1 MQPASNRSNEKIWN
15 STSETVLPSNQ
26 KYIKPKV
33 HLKQYFHQTKSN
45 DFYLT
50 SYRRDL
56 VYFAETYLR
65 FKTLSDTCDGVFWKN
80 SERLKPLFV
89 WQGPKYAS
97 EFIFQNVSCWDWLSE
112 TEKKVTPQISLGRT
126 ITHSSIICLDLELL
140 LKVKPKNAF
149 KRPFRKVHRF
159 ESEVNFNNYLMKN
172 KH

>member
-1 MQPASNRSNEKIWN
+1 MKQYFWN
-15 STSETVLPSNQ
+15 STSIKPKVHQTKSTSEAVLPSNQ
-26 KYIKPKV
+26 KQW
-33 HLKQYFHQTKSN
+33 LLL
-45 DFYLT
+45 DFLQKRF
-50 SYRRDL
+50 SIFCRD
-56 VYFAETYLR
+56 V
-65 FKTLSDTCDGVFWKN
+65 FKTLSDTCDGFFWKN